1 MNRAFALVWNAAI
14 GNWVVTHELVRRRRK
29 PGAPRRQLPAL
40 VVLTVGAAAPM
51 LAWGACTPA
60 IPAAGA
66 TVTCS
71 GLPITSNIF
80 ASGAN
85 NLTVNIASG
94 SQMTAGLL
102 GGTAIA
108 LSGTNST
115 LNNAGTI
122 DPSVLGLLSVL
133 SSGVTMGNAS
143 STAVSVNNLAGGTIY
158 GTGGVLGANL
168 LNLDGMA
175 LGLTSASGGTVQINN
190 AGVIDSRPLAGLSI
204 LSSDTP
210 VIAVTGGGTVN
221 AVNTGTINGRVGFQ
235 SSATGNTFVNAGAIN
250 GSVSMGAGSTNS
262 FTAVT
267 TGTVNSAGGLALEL
281 LGPGGLLSFAQTGVV
296 DGGLGGNNTLILQNS
311 AVGTGSGSTGAG
323 TLSTAQYINFGNLRV
338 NSGTWSVG
346 GANNF
351 GNSALNGGVL
361 QFANPAQLGN
371 TITANGGTLEATAAG
386 LTLAPT
392 NGIALGAG
400 GLSLQG
406 TNNLIIG
413 SAITGT
419 GALTKT
425 GTGELTLNGAGT
437 FTGGVNLIDGAL
449 TVGTNS
455 ALGTGTVTASGGS
468 VLAGASVNLA
478 NAFPD

>member
-1 MNRAFALVWNAAI
+1 MGRVCFCSAIRGIQMNRAFALVWNAAI

-40 VVLTVGAAAPM
+40 VVLTVGPPLRCWPGVRARRPSA
-51 LAWGACTPA
+51 T
-60 IPAAGA
+60 GA

-175 LGLTSASGGTVQINN
+175 LRLTSASGGTVQINN

-210 VIAVTGGGTVN
+210 
-221 AVNTGTINGRVGFQ
+221 
-235 SSATGNTFVNAGAIN
+235 S
-250 GSVSMGAGSTNS
+250 
-262 FTAVT
+262 
-267 TGTVNSAGGLALEL
+267 
-281 LGPGGLLSFAQTGVV
+281 
-296 DGGLGGNNTLILQNS
+296 
-311 AVGTGSGSTGAG
+311 
-323 TLSTAQYINFGNLRV
+323 LR
-338 NSGTWSVG
+338 
-346 GANNF
+346 
-351 GNSALNGGVL
+351 
-361 QFANPAQLGN
+361 
-371 TITANGGTLEATAAG
+371 
-386 LTLAPT
+386 
-392 NGIALGAG
+392 
-400 GLSLQG
+400 
-406 TNNLIIG
+406 
-413 SAITGT
+413 
-419 GALTKT
+419 
-425 GTGELTLNGAGT
+425 
-437 FTGGVNLIDGAL
+437 
-449 TVGTNS
+449 
-455 ALGTGTVTASGGS
+455 
-468 VLAGASVNLA
+468 
-478 NAFPD
+478 